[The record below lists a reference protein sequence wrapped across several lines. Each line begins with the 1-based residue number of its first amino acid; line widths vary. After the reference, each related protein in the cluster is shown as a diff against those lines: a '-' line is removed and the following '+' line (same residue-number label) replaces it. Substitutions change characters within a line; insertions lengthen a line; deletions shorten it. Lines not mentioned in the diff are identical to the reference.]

1 MTIPKSYSDAIDE
14 IDVPE
19 VDDSKSEY
27 HAAVLINDPNKSK
40 KRKIAPTPQ
49 AAMQSVMPDWQ
60 RQAIMNSLNCSPQQ
74 MLMQSLNSQQCCNIQ
89 QNLQSQ
95 LTNSMQTLN
104 GTLSH
109 SLEDMS
115 EGLQAVWVMLDKMK
129 RGL

>member
-1 MTIPKSYSDAIDE
+1 MTVPKSYSDAIDE
-14 IDVPE
+14 INVPE

-27 HAAVLINDPNKSK
+27 HAAELINDPSKSK
-40 KRKIAPTPQ
+40 KRKIAQTPQ
-49 AAMQSVMPDWQ
+49 AAIQFVMPDWQ
-60 RQAIMNSLNCSPQQ
+60 RQAIMNSLNCSSQQ
-74 MLMQSLNSQQCCNIQ
+74 MLMQNLYSQQCCNIR

-109 SLEDMS
+109 SLEDMN
-115 EGLQAVWVMLDKMK
+115 EGLQAIWVMLDKIK